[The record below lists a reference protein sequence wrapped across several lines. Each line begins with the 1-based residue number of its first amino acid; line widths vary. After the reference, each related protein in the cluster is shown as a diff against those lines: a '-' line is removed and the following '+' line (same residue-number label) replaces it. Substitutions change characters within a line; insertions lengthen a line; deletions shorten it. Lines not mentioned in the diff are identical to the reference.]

1 MSGNLVIAMRYQQQE
16 RRNATRASHTCKVE
30 WWARGSTAELGE
42 ITALSTI
49 GAYIATANPCL
60 KGCFISVRFRLG
72 FLIIET
78 QGEVV
83 HRTMGTGGM
92 GVKFLNLTAEQYTA
106 IERITR
112 TEISHDEQW
121 KSFDHFQ

>member
-1 MSGNLVIAMRYQQQE
+1 
-16 RRNATRASHTCKVE
+16 
-30 WWARGSTAELGE
+30 
-42 ITALSTI
+42 
-49 GAYIATANPCL
+49 
-60 KGCFISVRFRLG
+60 
-72 FLIIET
+72 
-78 QGEVV
+78 
-83 HRTMGTGGM
+83 MGTGGM